1 MSVKSLKRL
10 EQIIK
15 GKGNEIMVITG
26 HTGYTWDL
34 DFAFKHIDKVCNPLS
49 KKFYNPNAPYDG
61 YDESDDIKENVKKYK
76 I

>member
-1 MSVKSLKRL
+1 
-10 EQIIK
+10 
-15 GKGNEIMVITG
+15 MVITG